1 MKKLLL
7 TTFFFLFCF
16 HNLKASPQLPDYL
29 IVGKDTLS
37 IYFLPLNELDSIRKK
52 EFSKNLN
59 SEINEPFASFNL
71 WRGYQAF
78 WKIEN
83 NKLFL
88 IGFKDNPHSE
98 SILKA
103 TFGNKYENGKVFA
116 DWFSSYLAVGKDKL
130 LKWDGIFSRT
140 YLKEELFKF
149 QNGEL
154 KSRSFIEN
162 YFKMPNGISRLEDN
176 RKLITDTIFSKIK
189 KLDWKKLSD
198 CECDDKYWV
207 IINDKGKISNIAFV
221 PYGENEKETKQFAKK
236 HKKCITK
243 IKEQTKD
250 LQFDIIKWNGKP
262 YEQKI
267 LFEIFYTVEGKLEN
281 WSE

>member
-1 MKKLLL
+1 MKLLL
-7 TTFFFLFCF
+7 TTIFFLFCF
-16 HNLKASPQLPDYL
+16 QNLKASPQFPDYL

-37 IYFLPLNELDSIRKK
+37 IYFLPLNELDSIRKE
-52 EFSKNLN
+52 EFFRNLN

-88 IGFKDNPHSE
+88 TGLKDNPHSE

-103 TFGNKYENGKVFA
+103 TFGEKYENGKVFA
-116 DWFSSYLAVGKDKL
+116 DWFSSYLALGKDKL

-140 YLKEELFKF
+140 YLKEELFEFEK
-149 QNGEL
+149 GEL
-154 KSRSFIEN
+154 KNRSLIEN
-162 YFKMPNGISRLEDN
+162 YIKVPNGISRLEDN
-176 RKLITDTIFSKIK
+176 RKLITDTIFGKIK
-189 KLDWKKLSD
+189 NLDWKKLSD

-207 IINDKGKISNIAFV
+207 TINDKGKISDIAFV
-221 PYGENEKETKQFAKK
+221 PYEGNEKENKQFAKE
-236 HKKCITK
+236 HKRCIKK
-243 IKEQTKD
+243 IQEQTKD

-267 LFEIFYTVEGKLEN
+267 KFEIFYTVEGKLEN

>member
-1 MKKLLL
+1 MKLLL
-7 TTFFFLFCF
+7 TTIFFLFCF
-16 HNLKASPQLPDYL
+16 QNLKASPQFPDYL
-29 IVGKDTLS
+29 IVGKDTVS
-37 IYFLPLNELDSIRKK
+37 IYFLPLNELDSITKK
-52 EFSKNLN
+52 ELFRNL
-59 SEINEPFASFNL
+59 EINNEIKTSFNL
-71 WRGYQAF
+71 WRGYQAL
-78 WKIEN
+78 WKFEN

-88 IGFKDNPHSE
+88 TGFKDNPHSE

-103 TFGNKYENGKVFA
+103 TFGGKYQNGKVFA

-149 QNGEL
+149 ENGEL
-154 KSRSFIEN
+154 KSRSLIEN
-162 YFKMPNGISRLEDN
+162 YIKMPNGISRLEDN

-221 PYGENEKETKQFAKK
+221 PYGENEKETKQFAKE
-236 HKKCITK
+236 HKKCIKK

-267 LFEIFYTVEGKLEN
+267 QFEIFYTVEGKLEN